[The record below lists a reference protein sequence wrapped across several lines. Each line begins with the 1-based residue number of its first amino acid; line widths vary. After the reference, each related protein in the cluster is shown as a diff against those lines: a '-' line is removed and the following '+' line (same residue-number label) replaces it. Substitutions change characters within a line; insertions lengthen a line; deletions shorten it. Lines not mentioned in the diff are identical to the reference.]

1 MARESSPKG
10 AISTLRER
18 ESLER
23 RQKLALKGAGHG
35 KGLVSLKSEC
45 HERGIIP
52 ATGQRPKERLIIL
65 PKGSRDKGKWL
76 GS

>member
-18 ESLER
+18 ESLKR

-35 KGLVSLKSEC
+35 KGLESLK
-45 HERGIIP
+45 ERV
-52 ATGQRPKERLIIL
+52 PKEGRN
-65 PKGSRDKGKWL
+65 
-76 GS
+76 